1 MKKSNPQRTLLDLND
16 VIEQLV
22 LLVER
27 ELLDNRVTVRLEL
40 APALPAVLGDRVQLQ
55 QVIMNLVING
65 IQSMASVTDRRA

>member
-1 MKKSNPQRTLLDLND
+1 LLNLND

-27 ELLDNRVTVRLEL
+27 ELLNNRVSLRIEL

-55 QVIMNLVING
+55 QVIMNLAING
-65 IQSMASVTDRRA
+65 SNPWHPLPTAP